1 MSDPWSSV
9 AVVGIV
15 RDILLGRPNP
25 AVTAA
30 ASTVPVVVSPEEGGR
45 VRFST
50 DIDSGVL
57 YGVSPWD
64 TTPVPRVTRRE
75 ALQVPAVKR
84 VRDLVATS
92 IGGLPV
98 RLIAPSKKI
107 QDWSLFAQPEPN
119 VPTSVTWTRVA
130 EDLLFDGIA
139 WLRILDFGWHGKP
152 VSVVRLDPTTVTV
165 QPDWKVYT
173 STSGSGLEAG
183 YIPDA
188 RLIRIDSPNAAL
200 LTVGARAIR
209 TCLSLA
215 QATDN
220 AASGLPPMTYFTP
233 AEGADPADDDDIV
246 DLLDAWQTARAAR
259 STGYVPAALD
269 LKALGWNPDQ
279 LQLKDLRDQA
289 VLEIARLGGVDPE
302 ELGVSTTSRTY
313 FNAFDRKQNFIQFT
327 LNGYLRAIADRLS
340 MDDVTPRGFRASHD
354 TDDFFKADT
363 LARYQGYLAG
373 LQAGAITH
381 DEVRDAEDAPPLTDN
396 EKAAIPAAP
405 SPTAGVNAN
414 A

>member
-1 MSDPWSSV
+1 MSDPCTTFSD
-9 AVVGIV
+9 VGIV

-30 ASTVPVVVSPEEGGR
+30 TVPVTPREEGGR
-45 VRFST
+45 VRFSA
-50 DIDSGVL
+50 DIDAGTL
-57 YGVSPWD
+57 YGVAPWQS
-64 TTPVPRVTRRE
+64 TPVPRISRRE

-98 RLIAPSKKI
+98 QLIRPDKTI
-107 QDWSLFAQPEPN
+107 QPWSLFDQPEEN

-130 EDLLFDGIA
+130 EDLLFESVA
-139 WLRILDFGWHGKP
+139 WLRITQTGWHGKP
-152 VSVVRLDPTTVTV
+152 VSVVRLDPSTVTV
-165 QPDWKVYT
+165 ASDWKVYVN
-173 STSGSGLEAG
+173 GAG
-183 YIPDA
+183 QAQGQALQHVADSQ
-188 RLIRIDSPNAAL
+188 LIRIDSPNAPL
-200 LTVGARAIR
+200 LSAGSRAIR
-209 TCLSLA
+209 TCLNLA
-215 QATDN
+215 AATDN
-220 AASGLPPMTYFTP
+220 AAAGLPPMTYFTP
-233 AEGADPADDDDIV
+233 ADGADPADDDEIV

-259 STGYVPAALD
+259 ATGYVPHALE
-269 LKALGWNPDQ
+269 LKSLGWNPDQ

-354 TDDFFKADT
+354 TDEFFRADT
-363 LARYQGYLAG
+363 LARYQAYLAG

-381 DEVRDAEDAPPLTDN
+381 EEIRDAEDAPPLTPDQR
-396 EKAAIPAAP
+396 AAIPAAP
-405 SPTAGVNAN
+405 TTTGAPSNA
-414 A
+414 